1 MDILKCPKM
10 KNPGGFGQRFFELS
24 LNYFENIYSKEKIDL
39 IFYIFIELKLAT

>member
-24 LNYFENIYSKEKIDL
+24 LSYLEIYYYFS
-39 IFYIFIELKLAT
+39 